1 MGEQMGEVAA
11 GFVPGLGDAMEVG
24 YIGRDAAAGDYDAA
38 GLGALL
44 MLLPGAF
51 GKYATDAYKRFRA
64 YLPDRKRTE
73 AIDDLMKNY
82 MTRENKF
89 QRQMRQDEERILRQ
103 NFGEDME
110 EARRGFQQVDN
121 LRTAAPINDIMEV
134 SSDPAMLRE
143 YGRILDPDVPYTE
156 KRQILDRLGADHQS
170 VEEAIANI
178 RQNFDELE
186 MLTGDYSGV
195 NYSDIAEDVMGLAAG
210 RRGGMPLE
218 EFYRRVAGNPNP
230 GRPLTADQVKEI
242 TDMFDANYYDS
253 VMGRVADYYEKTGKN
268 PNMEE
273 MLELIQAL
281 RRQDMGIS
289 SQDLLRPQF
298 RNEKGGKIPYKVI
311 KR

>member
-1 MGEQMGEVAA
+1 
-11 GFVPGLGDAMEVG
+11 
-24 YIGRDAAAGDYDAA
+24 
-38 GLGALL
+38 
-44 MLLPGAF
+44 
-51 GKYATDAYKRFRA
+51 
-64 YLPDRKRTE
+64 
-73 AIDDLMKNY
+73 
-82 MTRENKF
+82 
-89 QRQMRQDEERILRQ
+89 
-103 NFGEDME
+103 
-110 EARRGFQQVDN
+110 
-121 LRTAAPINDIMEV
+121 
-134 SSDPAMLRE
+134 
-143 YGRILDPDVPYTE
+143 
-156 KRQILDRLGADHQS
+156 
-170 VEEAIANI
+170 
-178 RQNFDELE
+178 